1 MPTST
6 MSSKGQTVIPKAIRE
21 RLGLQPGDAVDFVVQ
36 DDGDVVLRPALEDV
50 RRLKGVL
57 RRAGRAP
64 VTVREMIRV
73 IREHRGRR

>member
-21 RLGLQPGDAVDFVVQ
+21 RLGLQPGDALDFVVQ

-57 RRAGRAP
+57 RRASRAA
-64 VTVREMIRV
+64 VTVQEMNRV
-73 IREHRGRR
+73 IRERRGRR

>member
-21 RLGLQPGDAVDFVVQ
+21 RLGLQSGDAVDFVVQ
-36 DDGDVVLRPALEDV
+36 DEGDVVLRPALEDV

-57 RRAGRAP
+57 RCAGCAP
-64 VTVREMIRV
+64 VTVQEMNRV